1 MKKEELNDCLKVF
14 YAAVKQK
21 DGKDFK
27 VSSLRAAIERYLKQ
41 PLINKPWSIVGDPV
55 FETAN
60 KVLNAICRKNAQEGK
75 ASPIVQRQPISNEQ
89 VEQLFRTGQLGENV
103 THKIPHSCCALP
115 GSTSPCILVKE
126 AVRIKESLQKKCR
139 HSSQPPRLPILWA

>member
-27 VSSLRAAIERYLKQ
+27 VSSLHAIRAAIEKYLKQ
-41 PLINKPWSIVGDPV
+41 PPINKPWSIVGDPV

-60 KVLNAICRKNAQEGK
+60 KVLNAICRKNTQEGK
-75 ASPIVQRQPISNEQ
+75 LAQ
-89 VEQLFRTGQLGENV
+89 
-103 THKIPHSCCALP
+103 
-115 GSTSPCILVKE
+115 
-126 AVRIKESLQKKCR
+126 
-139 HSSQPPRLPILWA
+139 

>member
-1 MKKEELNDCLKVF
+1 MKKGELNDCLKVF

-27 VSSLRAAIERYLKQ
+27 VSSLRTIRAALERYLKQ
-41 PLINKPWSIVGDPV
+41 PPISKPWSIVGDPA

-75 ASPIVQRQPISNEQ
+75 ASPIVHKQPITKEQ
-89 VEQLFRTGQLGENV
+89 VAAFPNRPTWRMSHTRSRTV
-103 THKIPHSCCALP
+103 AAHY
-115 GSTSPCILVKE
+115 LVLHHP
-126 AVRIKESLQKKCR
+126 VF
-139 HSSQPPRLPILWA
+139 